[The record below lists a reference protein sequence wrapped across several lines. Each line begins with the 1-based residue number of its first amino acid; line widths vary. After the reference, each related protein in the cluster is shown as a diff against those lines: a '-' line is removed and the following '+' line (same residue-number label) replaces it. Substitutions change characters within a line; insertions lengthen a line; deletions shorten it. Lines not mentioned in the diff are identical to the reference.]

1 MRIKKIIKDNHDA
14 LPGYD
19 LKGYIEVAVPV
30 YKGIIEVTTVEK
42 KELPVVQDFTLR
54 LYAQG
59 IELNGIAT
67 ILGLD
72 YEIIRNAF
80 IELVRKNYI
89 DFEGNG
95 VTINGEEYLKDNS
108 LDAFNKNEIT
118 IFIDILNK
126 EITKNNNYML
136 KKVVLENGIKPIKY
150 NCKKPCLDDLDFNK
164 IKQIF
169 KEYKSEDDLKY
180 SGEILDVIGMKNGK
194 IMFNIIN
201 VLIFENEFYEDR
213 ILCFDAYGKIDNY
226 EDVLFELDKQ
236 GIKLL
241 DEDFGSY
248 FKSKFVQKVEDI
260 LSNVDKSINLIK
272 HEESDFLIDR
282 YLFDKTDEDEI
293 IITVPLI
300 SKYNFKDTF
309 IRDIEKSLDKNVL
322 VTIILCGNNFVNDYQ
337 KRIIQKIMNLSNNN
351 KKLNLIQLSTY
362 MNPII
367 LNKFNKK
374 LLIMDY
380 KKNDINL
387 YKTNEGFT
395 EVLYELKNEN
405 FDSIYS
411 LIESEM
417 NVRALVE
424 QNKYF
429 EKEEDLKK
437 CILKIIELVRDANN
451 YMFELDDIGWMGE
464 KDIPHIDDL
473 ENIKLAKNKH
483 KFNNFIDSLS
493 KSLVESIENNTNA
506 KQNKYFWNDF
516 KANYRVLQ
524 KALNRIKIYR
534 NNAHHLKLNE
544 NNQKAYI
551 KFIKEDINGCM
562 PEYINNG
569 YLILQYKILIE
580 LKAAVEITIKRIKN

>member
-1 MRIKKIIKDNHDA
+1 MERKIDELGRVLIPIEMRRM
-14 LPGYD
+14 L
-19 LKGYIEVAVPV
+19 
-30 YKGIIEVTTVEK
+30 
-42 KELPVVQDFTLR
+42 
-54 LYAQG
+54 G
-59 IELNGIAT
+59 IEA
-67 ILGLD
+67 D
-72 YEIIRNAF
+72 D
-80 IELVRKNYI
+80 EL
-89 DFEGNG
+89 F
-95 VTINGEEYLKDNS
+95 
-108 LDAFNKNEIT
+108 
-118 IFIDILNK
+118 
-126 EITKNNNYML
+126 
-136 KKVVLENGIKPIKY
+136 
-150 NCKKPCLDDLDFNK
+150 
-164 IKQIF
+164 
-169 KEYKSEDDLKY
+169 
-180 SGEILDVIGMKNGK
+180 IGMKNGK

-260 LSNVDKSINLIK
+260 LSNVDKSMNLIK

-322 VTIILCGNNFVNDYQ
+322 VTIILCGNHFVNDYQ
-337 KRIIQKIMNLSNNN
+337 KRIIEKIMNLSNN

-417 NVRALVE
+417 NVRSLVE

-516 KANYRVLQ
+516 KANYGVLQ
-524 KALNRIKIYR
+524 KSLNRIKIYR

-544 NNQKAYI
+544 SNQKAYI
-551 KFIKEDINGCM
+551 KFIKEDMNGCM

-580 LKAAVEITIKRIKN
+580 LKAAVEITIKTIKN

>member
-322 VTIILCGNNFVNDYQ
+322 VTIILCGNHFVNDYQ
-337 KRIIQKIMNLSNNN
+337 KRIIEKIMNLSNN

-417 NVRALVE
+417 NVRSLVE

-516 KANYRVLQ
+516 KANYGVLQ
-524 KALNRIKIYR
+524 KSLNRIKIYR

-544 NNQKAYI
+544 SNQKAYI
-551 KFIKEDINGCM
+551 KFIKEDMNGCM

-580 LKAAVEITIKRIKN
+580 LKAAVEITIKTIKN